1 MQPTSNCTNNTPN
14 SVTTQPPPPSI
25 TPNDR
30 IWANLLNEAFIGD
43 IVACLSIKEALALD
57 ESSNQQWH
65 EVTNAMP
72 VLPDTFSFVSLLRNH
87 LVIVLYQEEIE
98 TPYTKMP
105 DDFIPLVRTLKPK
118 VPEDPTPLD
127 DCFQHLSVLDQRQD
141 GAQGSVLSGVS
152 IEDFERRLQCLR
164 MATLKWGNSQ
174 MEKYFIKELN
184 RQYPHL
190 CILNHPLNSS
200 AEFL

>member
-1 MQPTSNCTNNTPN
+1 MQSTSNCTDNTPA

-43 IVACLSIKEALALD
+43 VVACLSIKEALALD

-72 VLPDTFSFVSLLRNH
+72 VLLETFSFVSLLCNH

-98 TPYTKMP
+98 T
-105 DDFIPLVRTLKPK
+105 
-118 VPEDPTPLD
+118 
-127 DCFQHLSVLDQRQD
+127 
-141 GAQGSVLSGVS
+141 
-152 IEDFERRLQCLR
+152 
-164 MATLKWGNSQ
+164 ATIHKDA
-174 MEKYFIKELN
+174 
-184 RQYPHL
+184 R
-190 CILNHPLNSS
+190 
-200 AEFL
+200 